1 LSDGL
6 LGAAA
11 YFSASPAG
19 GAMGLIRPVIRADQ
33 RRRTVC
39 PSSSGAGPKCR

>member
-6 LGAAA
+6 LGAAG

-19 GAMGLIRPVIRADQ
+19 GAMGLIRPVSAPISADA
-33 RRRTVC
+33 RV
-39 PSSSGAGPKCR
+39 PVFI